1 MMKARTLSVMAPAKI
16 NLYLHVTGIRE
27 DGYHLL
33 DSLVAFA
40 DCGDRIEI
48 EPASDFSFRIKG
60 PFASAFTA
68 AERDET
74 PESAN
79 IAVRAAWLYA
89 QTAGKDLSCRL
100 TLIKNMPLAAG
111 IGGGSSD
118 AAAVLWALAVFWGLP
133 CPHPQITA
141 LAGTLGA
148 DVPACLAA
156 APVHMTGIGDI
167 LQPVPFLPDMPV
179 LLVNPGQS
187 CSTPEIFRLFDRS
200 VQAPAGVSDR
210 LPVSMPDSML
220 ETEGLITF
228 LLHKTN
234 DLQKAAAGHVPAI
247 AEVLGA
253 LGSSRGCRL
262 ARMSG
267 SGATCFGLFDREE
280 DVSAAATEILRDHP
294 SWWVRTG
301 MLNRTARY

>member
-1 MMKARTLSVMAPAKI
+1 MKARTLSVLAPAKI

-48 EPASDFSFRIKG
+48 EPASGFSFRIKG
-60 PFASAFTA
+60 PFAPAFTA

-118 AAAVLWALAVFWGLP
+118 AAAVLWGLAVFWGLP
-133 CPHPQITA
+133 CPHPQISA
-141 LAGTLGA
+141 LAGALGA

-156 APVHMTGIGDI
+156 APVHMTGIGDV
-167 LQPVPFLPDMPV
+167 LKPAPFLPDVPV
-179 LLVNPGQS
+179 LLVNPGRP
-187 CSTPEIFRLFDRS
+187 CPTPEIFRLFDRS
-200 VQAPAGVSDR
+200 AQKPEKGR
-210 LPVSMPDSML
+210 LPFSMPDRPL
-220 ETEGLITF
+220 EAEELIAF
-228 LLHKTN
+228 LRQRTN
-234 DLQKAAAGHVPAI
+234 DLEKAATGHVPVI
-247 AEVLGA
+247 ADTLQA
-253 LGSSRGCRL
+253 LEKSNGCRL

-267 SGATCFGLFDREE
+267 SGATCFALFENE
-280 DVSAAATEILRDHP
+280 DDAAIAATDILHAHP
-294 SWWVRTG
+294 SWWVRAG
-301 MLNRTARY
+301 ILNRAARY